1 MRARRG
7 LDPTLESSHTHSR
20 ITHSKI
26 HAMNLRFR
34 HLFTTRR
41 TLGRVLYRRQH
52 ALGAKHVSAP
62 RARGIHVRLQ
72 THRALPPRPPAPI
85 LRPRARGDASVH
97 HYLRPPSRPSSRRR
111 RASPRRASRGRPR
124 QHDRSRRRLA
134 NDDDVAPRPSSSS
147 SLSSSSLIG
156 RPRRFRRRRRPSR
169 LILPVAHEH
178 HRPSSRRARAPVRP
192 TPRSLKMIVAA
203 REIDRERAGRHHRAG
218 GTRRALTRAVP
229 HFSSRA
235 RCAR

>member
-1 MRARRG
+1 
-7 LDPTLESSHTHSR
+7 
-20 ITHSKI
+20 
-26 HAMNLRFR
+26 MNLRFR

-85 LRPRARGDASVH
+85 LPPRARGDASVRH
-97 HYLRPPSRPSSRRR
+97 DLRPPSRPSSRRR
-111 RASPRRASRGRPR
+111 RASPWRASRGRPR

-156 RPRRFRRRRRPSR
+156 RLARRFRRRRRPSR

-192 TPRSLKMIVAA
+192 TAGRARVVAA
-203 REIDRERAGRHHRAG
+203 REIDRERAGRHRRAG